1 MSQKKSPWSYDIK
14 TNSITF
20 DGRQTNLTTDDV
32 VWSETVQANG
42 IIPYGGITLQTRWEA
57 GETLTDTMRQLIE
70 KVVVQSPSIKF
81 SPEIPQYYPAD
92 RNKPH
97 EVTLS
102 YVIDPGKYIDDQETG
117 VSCSVSI
124 YVGDNTTPIKENT
137 NITTITRDSVVIEPK
152 YSFSDGVMEYVN
164 YEPIQLRVVF
174 SHSDGVLPVL
184 EGASTEYL
192 ENTRIK
198 SSTCT
203 YEYVIY
209 PKEPVYI
216 ECFNSY
222 DLGSRSKTMTID
234 YDNDITFQNKA
245 GDDTISIKFNNTI
258 AVVSLY
264 YNINH
269 DSKLYDGIDYSD
281 LLHLDSNGWTNQ
293 PEHKTV
299 RYSGLASES
308 NDYLDE
314 LVETFFGPGES
325 DYTIGPYPEN
335 RLTMSYSL
343 TTKEPFDNINT
354 FTLKVTRV

>member
-1 MSQKKSPWSYDIK
+1 MAQKKSPWSYDIK

-92 RNKPH
+92 KNKQH

-102 YVIDPGKYIDDQETG
+102 YVIDPGKYINDQETG

-124 YVGDNTTPIKENT
+124 YVGDSTTPIKENT

-222 DLGSRSKTMTID
+222 DISSKSKTMTID

-245 GDDTISIKFNNTI
+245 GDDTIVISFNNTI
-258 AVVSLY
+258 AAASLY

-281 LLHLDSNGWTNQ
+281 LLYLDSNGWTNQ
-293 PEHKTV
+293 PEYKTV
-299 RYSGLASES
+299 SYSGLASES

-314 LVETFFGPGES
+314 LVETFFGFGE
-325 DYTIGPYPEN
+325 IGPYPEN

-343 TTKEPFDNINT
+343 TAKEPFDNINT